1 MIFVV
6 CNEKG
11 GAGKSSIAQSLVVW
25 LAVDQKKDVLLV
37 DSDPQ
42 RTSAEW
48 AEERQETDLKAIR
61 CVELHGNIAQDLVDL
76 NERFGCVV
84 VDCGGADSK
93 AMRSALA
100 VADLAVLP
108 FRPKRR
114 DLKVAPS
121 MADVIETAQAMNNSL
136 KVVSVITQA
145 PTLPSQG
152 YRIENAKNLLR
163 SLNLNPLTH
172 VTRNLNAWDDSEE
185 SGLSVLEYQEDSKA
199 GDDARAIFC
208 EIEETISKFE
218 DEELATIVRSRLDDD
233 EIEVSLDE

>member
-11 GAGKSSIAQSLVVW
+11 GAGKSSIAQNWVIW
-25 LAVDQKKDVLLV
+25 LAVEQDEDVLLV
-37 DSDPQ
+37 DADPQ

-48 AEERQETDLKAIR
+48 AEERQETNLKQVR

-76 NERFGCVV
+76 DERFGCVV

-100 VADLAVLP
+100 VADLVVLP

-121 MADVIETAQAMNNSL
+121 MADVIESAIAMNTDL
-136 KVVSVITQA
+136 QVVSVITQA
-145 PTLPSQG
+145 PTLPSQA
-152 YRIENAKNLLR
+152 YRIESAKKLLK

-185 SGLSVLEYQEDSKA
+185 SGLSVLEYQQEGKA
-199 GDDARAIFC
+199 GDDARAVFC
-208 EIEETISKFE
+208 EIEEMIK
-218 DEELATIVRSRLDDD
+218 
-233 EIEVSLDE
+233 